1 MFSGV
6 AASPLHLPVT
16 RWPRAVSSFLF
27 GEGVAAAH
35 GGEVTVDLI
44 RGYPVTVNDAE
55 FARFVLDTTRGLLG
69 PEAVHAMSYPIM
81 ASEDFSYVLERV
93 PGGITNLSTCPE
105 SGPGFPDHS
114 PWMLVNESALAT
126 GMAMHV
132 AVAPRI
138 LERGR

>member
-1 MFSGV
+1 M
-6 AASPLHLPVT
+6 
-16 RWPRAVSSFLF
+16 
-27 GEGVAAAH
+27 
-35 GGEVTVDLI
+35 
-44 RGYPVTVNDAE
+44 TVNDAD
-55 FARFVLDTTRGLLG
+55 FAGIVLDTARGLLS
-69 PEAVHAMSYPIM
+69 PEAVHAMRYPIM

-105 SGPGFPDHS
+105 SGPAFPDHS

-132 AVAPRI
+132 SVAQRI